1 MGRIE
6 VAVAAPL
13 VNTLSYSFDPEVEGN
28 PVGRRVLVR
37 MGAQKL
43 TGYVLGLLPEDT
55 VSYRILPVL
64 HFLDD
69 EPLFPENLVEFFKWI
84 AKYYHYPIG
93 EVIKTAL
100 PSGTALRSRK
110 IVKLTP
116 SGKTNLLSWPTDIP
130 EEPNWFTVLLQNGS
144 LTPVVSK
151 TVLHSSNFR
160 KVIAEMQEKEWIQVD
175 DILDKQKTFEKRELC
190 YSITKNIPLP
200 ELSDENNR
208 AILNESAKQIV
219 DGKPLS
225 VPIVRTLMCLSKLSK
240 EQGGQQIAAKD
251 VRKMYSG
258 ASKALKELKERNLVT
273 EEKRRVYR
281 NPFGETL
288 VHYTSPK
295 TLSEEQNQV
304 LGQILPALN
313 KQIYKP
319 FMLHGVTGCGK
330 TEVYLQAT
338 AETLKQGRDVLI
350 LVPEIALATQLEAH
364 FVSRFGDKVLLLH
377 SGLSTGER
385 FDQWALAA
393 NGKGKIVIGARS
405 AVFAPLADPGLIV
418 VDEEHDNA
426 YKQADGFR
434 YHGRDLAVL
443 RGRYNNAVV
452 ILGSGTPGIT
462 SFYNA
467 KSGRF
472 QLLTMAKRIENRSL
486 PHVTLVDLRDE
497 KQKVKGKAIGR
508 KLHLELDLNLAQQ
521 KQSILLLN
529 RRGFSSIY
537 LCKDCGEPV
546 KCLHCHVSL
555 TYHKQRAHLVC
566 HYCGYSL
573 HENIVCGSCRS
584 ANLTPVGFGT
594 ERIEL
599 ELNETFPDAR
609 IARIDSDTATDRRK
623 FMALLKKMHD
633 CEIDILIGTQMIAK
647 GHDFPNVTLVGVIWA
662 DGGLNMPDYRGAE
675 KTYQLLSQVTGRAG
689 RGESP
694 GRVIVQTL
702 RPEHYAIQ
710 LARDHDFERLF
721 EKEMEIRKNPMFPPY
736 LRMINIKIS
745 GSNEGQVQTASKR
758 IATMCLAEKIAGVD
772 ILGPAPAPIDRIR
785 DRYRWQVLLK
795 GSETVNLHRMCSLVT
810 DKQSTLAKGDVRI
823 AIDVD
828 PESMM

>member
-508 KLHLELDLNLAQQ
+508 RLHHELESNLAQQ

-584 ANLTPVGFGT
+584 ANLTPVGF
-594 ERIEL
+594 
-599 ELNETFPDAR
+599 
-609 IARIDSDTATDRRK
+609 
-623 FMALLKKMHD
+623 
-633 CEIDILIGTQMIAK
+633 
-647 GHDFPNVTLVGVIWA
+647 
-662 DGGLNMPDYRGAE
+662 
-675 KTYQLLSQVTGRAG
+675 
-689 RGESP
+689 
-694 GRVIVQTL
+694 
-702 RPEHYAIQ
+702 
-710 LARDHDFERLF
+710 DH
-721 EKEMEIRKNPMFPPY
+721 
-736 LRMINIKIS
+736 
-745 GSNEGQVQTASKR
+745 
-758 IATMCLAEKIAGVD
+758 
-772 ILGPAPAPIDRIR
+772 
-785 DRYRWQVLLK
+785 
-795 GSETVNLHRMCSLVT
+795 
-810 DKQSTLAKGDVRI
+810 
-823 AIDVD
+823 
-828 PESMM
+828 